1 MRAPRNVFSSNMM
14 DRLPLM
20 CDPVCV
26 QVHLYD
32 IFIYPEIQFVIV
44 TPLTSQ
50 NVRRT
55 EMSSLWRDYATR
67 LEKQAVG

>member
-1 MRAPRNVFSSNMM
+1 
-14 DRLPLM
+14 M

>member
-20 CDPVCV
+20 CDPACV

-44 TPLTSQ
+44 TPVCALEQTS
-50 NVRRT
+50 
-55 EMSSLWRDYATR
+55 YH
-67 LEKQAVG
+67 